1 MLEKWECYFCHRHRR
16 TNKMN
21 AFSRNLH
28 PKEFLREAIRRFAGE
43 ISLQIVRA
51 LLHPI
56 AFVREAIRIGPQVVR
71 AFFLFKKP
79 LSLILHFFNQTCP
92 SDKRIHLRNGKELEL
107 SGHNLDVVVL
117 FQVFCER
124 VYPTDRNSVVVDIGA
139 NIGCF
144 SLYAAFG
151 GAEKVYAFEPNR
163 EAYHCMLENIRG
175 NNLQK
180 VIVPYNYAVT
190 SKSNEV
196 VTIPK
201 AASPQNRIAYENAN
215 IDRDEYELVNT
226 ISLNDIVSKESIS
239 CVHLLK
245 MDCEGSEYDIIAS
258 TSKSTFSKISR
269 IIVEYHHGKAGEMVE
284 NLQQHGFKLEKQSRA
299 TEKEGMLWFRKS

>member
-1 MLEKWECYFCHRHRR
+1 MLLLHRHER
-16 TNKMN
+16 THKMN
-21 AFSRNLH
+21 GFSRHLH
-28 PKEFLREAIRRFAGE
+28 PKEFLREAIQRFAGE
-43 ISLQIVRA
+43 LGLQIVRA
-51 LLHPI
+51 LLHSKEFLRKTI
-56 AFVREAIRIGPQVVR
+56 IIGPQVVG
-71 AFFLFKKP
+71 ALFLFKKP
-79 LSLILHFFNQTCP
+79 LPLIHHFFNQTCP
-92 SDKRIHLRNGKELEL
+92 SDKCIHLRNGRELKL
-107 SGHNLDVVVL
+107 SGHNLDIVVL

-124 VYPTDRNSVVVDIGA
+124 VYPTDSNSVVVDIGA
-139 NIGCF
+139 NIGLF
-144 SLYAAFG
+144 SSYAAFS
-151 GAEKVYAFEPNR
+151 GAQKVYAFEPSPQ
-163 EAYHCMLENIRG
+163 AYHCMLENIRG

-245 MDCEGSEYDIIAS
+245 MDCEGSEYDIIAG

-284 NLQQHGFKLEKQSRA
+284 KIGRA
-299 TEKEGMLWFRKS
+299 SCRERV

>member
-1 MLEKWECYFCHRHRR
+1 
-16 TNKMN
+16 MN
-21 AFSRNLH
+21 GFSRHLP
-28 PKEFLREAIRRFAGE
+28 PKEFLREAIQRFAGE
-43 ISLQIVRA
+43 FGLQIVRA
-51 LLHPI
+51 LLHPKE
-56 AFVREAIRIGPQVVR
+56 FLRNAIIIGPQIVR
-71 AFFLFKKP
+71 ALFLFKKP
-79 LSLILHFFNQTCP
+79 LPLIRHFFNQTCP
-92 SDKRIHLRNGKELEL
+92 SDKCIHLRNGRELKL
-107 SGHNLDVVVL
+107 SGHNLDIVVL

-124 VYPTDRNSVVVDIGA
+124 VYPTDSNTVVVDIGA
-139 NIGCF
+139 NIGLF
-144 SLYAAFG
+144 SSYAAFS
-151 GAEKVYAFEPNR
+151 GAQKVYAFEPNR

-245 MDCEGSEYDIIAS
+245 MDCEGSEYDIIAG